1 MAFLGLMP
9 EKYPAWLSG
18 SLVGY
23 LRVSSCHHGYIEACT
38 SGVTGCNAMF
48 SLMPLGLL
56 DVGLLAGELFLFL
69 DVMVDGMFLNESS
82 ARRKQL
88 EVEDPERRVVNKL
101 GVINGRARGRV
112 KAHFGF
118 AILYHSLTRPLSK
131 HRFL

>member
-1 MAFLGLMP
+1 
-9 EKYPAWLSG
+9 
-18 SLVGY
+18 
-23 LRVSSCHHGYIEACT
+23 
-38 SGVTGCNAMF
+38 MF

-56 DVGLLAGELFLFL
+56 DVGPLAGELFLFL
-69 DVMVDGMFLNESS
+69 DIMVDGMFLNESS
-82 ARRKQL
+82 ARRNQL
-88 EVEDPERRVVNKL
+88 EVENPEHWVVNKL